1 MLQNVIT
8 YPVFAKFIHILSIFL
23 LISMLSLSRGDDGT
37 MGRDVS
43 NKYAR
48 SAPWDAP
55 EIV

>member
-1 MLQNVIT
+1 
-8 YPVFAKFIHILSIFL
+8 
-23 LISMLSLSRGDDGT
+23 MLSLSRGDDGT